1 MHPMQTLIRT
11 ACKKHTTLLA
21 STIATILV
29 LKLIALA
36 PPLLLGAIVDTLYG
50 EKHATVNLMLTL
62 TAGLVLAGCVQAII
76 SPLQIHFLSKLVQQI
91 IMAASIEWLANLM
104 RKEFARFNSW
114 RIGHFIKSVERG
126 ITAHEQLLTFFVTV
140 GLPLCLESLIVGGAF
155 FYMGGIEVFVSMTGL
170 GFIYLIVSHK
180 IIRWRRKH
188 IDAVNEQEDELSAL
202 LYNTLNA
209 GKAIKLEN
217 AEFTATQPLNEAFKC
232 YANTA
237 VTAATSGGFL
247 SAAKILF
254 VSLST
259 GGLLGWGVV
268 DQLSNQPS
276 ISVGQLV
283 AIFSIAGSYLLNI
296 AALTEGYRVLDQFL
310 ADQRRLQSLLLLP
323 NFDHSNR
330 QSEVIF
336 RGASTLILDP
346 CVLTENGDVR
356 LSITQSLR
364 FTQGQSVA
372 IIGQSGAGKSTL
384 LEVLAGL
391 DQETRN
397 QLSIDATPV
406 SQLNPRAHLS
416 ALRYC
421 PQQPCFLEG
430 LFERSVLFGVKA
442 SPHLDQAIRRLQLQD
457 IVCERSISEHA
468 SNISGGE
475 AKRLSLL
482 RLINRPGRFN
492 LFDEPSASIEP
503 GLTDSLWDLLFDT
516 FAERGLICVTHDF
529 EHLQRFDRV
538 IVLRDGA
545 IVDDGCWQELADR
558 PAIKLL
564 LNDFQDT
571 ALAGIQE

>member
-1 MHPMQTLIRT
+1 MQTLIRT
-11 ACKKHTTLLA
+11 ACKKHTPLLVCTL
-21 STIATILV
+21 ATIIA

-36 PPLLLGAIVDTLYG
+36 PPLLLGTIVDTLYG
-50 EKHATVNLMLTL
+50 EKHETANILLAL
-62 TAGLVLAGCVQAII
+62 TAGLALAGCVQAII
-76 SPLQIHFLSKLVQQI
+76 SPLQTHCLSKLVQQTV
-91 IMAASIEWLANLM
+91 MAASIEWLANLM
-104 RKEFARFNSW
+104 RKEFARFNAW

-140 GLPLCLESLIVGGAF
+140 GLPLCLEFLIVGGAF
-155 FYMGGIEVFVSMTGL
+155 FYMGGSEVFVSMTGL
-170 GFIYLIVSHK
+170 GIIYLIVAHK
-180 IIRWRRKH
+180 IIKWRRKH
-188 IDAVNEQEDELSAL
+188 IDAVNEQEDELSAH

-217 AEFTATQPLNEAFKC
+217 AEPTATQPLNEAFKR
-232 YANTA
+232 YANAA

-268 DQLSNQPS
+268 DQLSSQPS

-296 AALTEGYRVLDQFL
+296 VALTEGYRVMDQFL
-310 ADQRRLQSLLLLP
+310 ADQRRLQSLLSLP
-323 NFDHSNR
+323 NFDHCDR
-330 QSEVIF
+330 QLEVIF
-336 RGASTLILDP
+336 RGASTLTLDQ
-346 CVLTENGDVR
+346 CVVTENGDVR

-364 FTQGQSVA
+364 FIQGQSVA

-406 SQLNPRAHLS
+406 SQLNPRLHLN

-421 PQQPCFLEG
+421 PQQPRFLEG
-430 LFERSVLFGVKA
+430 PFEKSVLFGA
-442 SPHLDQAIRRLQLQD
+442 ETSPHLDQAIRKLQLQD
-457 IVCERSISEHA
+457 IVSERTISEHA

-482 RLINRPGRFN
+482 RLINKPGKFN
-492 LFDEPSASIEP
+492 MFDEPSASIEP
-503 GLTDSLWDLLFDT
+503 RLTTPLWDLLFDV
-516 FAERGLICVTHDF
+516 FAGQGLICVTHDVD
-529 EHLQRFDRV
+529 HLHRFDRV
-538 IVLRDGA
+538 IVMHDGA
-545 IVDDGCWQELADR
+545 IVEDGPWRDLIDT
-558 PAIKLL
+558 PAIRLL
-564 LNDFQDT
+564 VDEIRMQN
-571 ALAGIQE
+571 

>member
-1 MHPMQTLIRT
+1 MQTLIRT
-11 ACKKHTTLLA
+11 ACKKHTLLLVCTL
-21 STIATILV
+21 ATIIA

-36 PPLLLGAIVDTLYG
+36 PPLLLGTIVDTLYG
-50 EKHATVNLMLTL
+50 EKHETANILLTL

-76 SPLQIHFLSKLVQQI
+76 SPLQTHFLSKLVQQTV
-91 IMAASIEWLANLM
+91 MAASIEWLANLM
-104 RKEFARFNSW
+104 RKEFARFNAW

-140 GLPLCLESLIVGGAF
+140 GLPLCLEFLIVGGAF
-155 FYMGGIEVFVSMTGL
+155 FYMGGSEVFVSMTGL
-170 GFIYLIVSHK
+170 GIIYLIVAHK
-180 IIRWRRKH
+180 IIKWRRKH
-188 IDAVNEQEDELSAL
+188 IDAVNEQEDELSAH

-217 AEFTATQPLNEAFKC
+217 AEPTATQPLNEAFKR
-232 YANTA
+232 YANAA

-268 DQLSNQPS
+268 DQLSSQPS

-296 AALTEGYRVLDQFL
+296 VALTEGYRVMDQFL
-310 ADQRRLQSLLLLP
+310 ADQRRLQSLLSLP
-323 NFDHSNR
+323 NFDHCNR
-330 QSEVIF
+330 QSEALF
-336 RGASTLILDP
+336 RGASTLTLDQ
-346 CVLTENGDVR
+346 CVVTENGDVR

-406 SQLNPRAHLS
+406 SQLNPRLHLN

-421 PQQPCFLEG
+421 PQQPRFLEG
-430 LFERSVLFGVKA
+430 PFEKSVLFGA
-442 SPHLDQAIRRLQLQD
+442 ETSPHLDQAIRKLQLQD
-457 IVCERSISEHA
+457 IVSERTISEHA

-482 RLINRPGRFN
+482 RLINKPGKFN
-492 LFDEPSASIEP
+492 MFDEPSASIEP
-503 GLTDSLWDLLFDT
+503 RLTTPLWDLLFDV
-516 FAERGLICVTHDF
+516 FAGQGLICVTHDVD
-529 EHLQRFDRV
+529 HLHRFDRV
-538 IVLRDGA
+538 IVMHDGA
-545 IVDDGCWQELADR
+545 IVEEGPWRDLIDR
-558 PAIKLL
+558 PAIRLL
-564 LNDFQDT
+564 VDEIRMQN
-571 ALAGIQE
+571 